1 MEHLKLIRNWLCV
14 QIVLAFTVL
23 HIQPVWA
30 FEPTKSDVLV
40 VMSYEQDNPW
50 CKEIKEGIE
59 AALKDQYKAT
69 YFYMETKINL
79 AGGHSKATEAYA
91 LYQKLQPRGVI
102 AADDNA
108 QWMFV
113 LPYLKNRVNTPVM
126 FCGVNAEADKYGY
139 PASNVSGILE
149 RGHIKESIAFF
160 KQLVSE
166 SETIGFV
173 TKQSPSGSALFNQII
188 TESDHYLLNVKGKI
202 EVKTLSELLSAGAHL
217 KKHCDAVFIDSVE
230 GILDED
236 GNRMNNKMITHNLQ
250 KAFGYQIIGSNRYHV
265 RNGALCAVI
274 KTGQEQGRTAAE
286 MLITAM
292 EGVPVN
298 QLKII
303 QNHNG
308 KRLLNVE
315 TMRTAKIKPRRVV
328 LRGVE
333 LVRTN

>member
-1 MEHLKLIRNWLCV
+1 MTRLKLIRNWLCV
-14 QIVLAFTVL
+14 QLFLVLIVL
-23 HIQPVWA
+23 HIQPILA
-30 FEPTKSDVLV
+30 FEPNKPGVLV
-40 VMSYEQDNPW
+40 VMSYEQNNPW
-50 CKEIKEGIE
+50 CNEIKEGIE
-59 AALKDQYKAT
+59 TALKDQYKAT
-69 YFYMETKINL
+69 YFYMDTKINM
-79 AGGHSKATEAYA
+79 AGGKAKASEAYA
-91 LYQKLQPRGVI
+91 LFQKLQPKGVI

-113 LPYLKNRVNTPVM
+113 LPYLKNKVNTPVM
-126 FCGVNAEADKYGY
+126 FCGVNAEAEKYGY

-166 SETIGFV
+166 AGTIGFI
-173 TKQSPSGSALFNQII
+173 TKQSPSGSALFDQVN
-188 TESDHYLLNVKGKI
+188 TESDSYLLTIKGKMKI
-202 EVKTLSELLSAGAHL
+202 KTLEELLSVSADL
-217 KKHCDAVFIDSVE
+217 KKDCDAVFIDSVE
-230 GILDED
+230 GILDEY
-236 GNRMNNKMITHNLQ
+236 GNRMNNKVVTHNLQ

-265 RNGALCAVI
+265 KNGALCAVI

-286 MLITAM
+286 MLIMAM
-292 EGVPVN
+292 EGTPVS
-298 QLKII
+298 QLKIT

-308 KRLLNVE
+308 KRLLNVQ